1 MKLDVIGAGLPRTGT
16 MSLKEALNIL
26 YPEGPCYHMLVFLME
41 GNSKDTEHWNKA
53 ISGKTTKEDWY
64 TFFDKSGYRCAV
76 DYPPSYFYKELFE
89 AYPEAKVVLTV
100 RDVQSWHDSCHS
112 TIFNNHENHTTP
124 WIYYLTGLAQRYHV
138 ATRIHNQIVPGFS
151 MSLKSANK
159 CGPEASKA
167 YFDKWIE
174 EVKNNIPEEQLLIFD
189 VRQGWEP
196 LCKFL
201 DRPIPN
207 VPFPRANDRASMK
220 KRISN
225 FRLLGWSFSF
235 GIIGVI
241 SGLLYYKSQLIN

>member
-1 MKLDVIGAGLPRTGT
+1 MFPNSPKHKKHCRNQLDVIGAGLPRTGT

-26 YPEGPCYHMLVFLME
+26 YPEGPCYHMLVFSHGRKFQGHRALE
-41 GNSKDTEHWNKA
+41 YNKA

-64 TFFDKSGYRCAV
+64 TFFDKT
-76 DYPPSYFYKELFE
+76 
-89 AYPEAKVVLTV
+89 YPEAKVVLTV

-225 FRLLGWSFSF
+225 F
-235 GIIGVI
+235 
-241 SGLLYYKSQLIN
+241 